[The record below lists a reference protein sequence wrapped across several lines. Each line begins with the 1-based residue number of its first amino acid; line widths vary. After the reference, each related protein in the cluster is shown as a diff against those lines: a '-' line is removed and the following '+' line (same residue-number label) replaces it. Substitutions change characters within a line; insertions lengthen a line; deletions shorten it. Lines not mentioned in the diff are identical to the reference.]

1 MSKLETCIKSLE
13 SNLNKQPGKNT
24 ITLPV
29 NTAATAL
36 GLLKEIA
43 EPKKLTNK
51 EWLATLTPDQWWL
64 EMDWLFH
71 KYSKRYDNSY
81 ITIVEWLSTPR
92 DAWLKQTIKEGA
104 QIWDEPF
111 WQ

>member
-1 MSKLETCIKSLE
+1 MGKLETCIKSLE

-29 NTAATAL
+29 NTAANAL
-36 GLLKEIA
+36 DLLKEIA

-71 KYSKRYDNSY
+71 KYGKRYDNSY
-81 ITIVEWLSTPR
+81 IAIVEWLSMSR
-92 DAWLKQTIKEGA
+92 DAWMEQTVKGEG
-104 QIWDEPF
+104 IWDEPF